1 MSDLSESLL
10 SLGETKLA
18 IQATTSIGYDTQ
30 ALGLMA
36 VAVALA
42 SVNVALMGDLGAV
55 WWLPLPSLTASLGTS
70 IAAIS
75 QPTEIETGQNLKLTM
90 NVGATIEEQQRLLL
104 ENIADAIDINTG
116 SLAGKRAMVSLATTL
131 IGIAFALLGTAQL
144 LTLI

>member
-10 SLGETKLA
+10 SVGKTKLA
-18 IQATTSIGYDTQ
+18 IQAATSIGYDTQ

-42 SVNVALMGDLGAV
+42 GVNVALMGALGV
-55 WWLPLPSLTASLGTS
+55 LWWLPLPGLAASLGTS
-70 IAAIS
+70 VAAIS

-90 NVGATIEEQQRLLL
+90 DVVASTEDQRRLLL
-104 ENIADAIDINTG
+104 ENVADAIDINTR

-131 IGIAFALLGTAQL
+131 IGLVFALLGAAQL